1 MAKSKELTTPPPQ
14 FVDKIKVNG
23 KLTPK
28 PTMRNALIA
37 LDALDVK
44 CTYDTFADRR
54 YIAGEL
60 LDSHVGQIT
69 DDVCLLIRRICR
81 DRFAFD
87 PGKDN
92 LWDAV
97 NLKCRINSYHPIRD
111 YLDDVE
117 FAWDGV
123 HRIDTWLTD
132 YLGVPNTPLVR
143 AMSRLIMIASVRRVR
158 QPGCKWDYMPVLVGP
173 ENMAKSLSISTLYGH
188 EYFSD
193 QKLIGI
199 QDKELAEAV
208 RGRWAN
214 ESAELAGLRKA
225 DIDHLKAQITRQ
237 TDRIRPAYGRA
248 VIDVPRQNVMWGTTN
263 DPIFL
268 RSQHGNRRMVP
279 LEPTK
284 IDIAKLAA
292 DHDQLWA
299 EASVAERVHGDSLA
313 MPAEVW
319 EEAKA
324 KQAEHV
330 EFDPWADKLADIS
343 TRAANCALSM
353 KRTNAKARS
362 VDGTSAETEPLPYE
376 RREAGDFEFT
386 PGTWSNE
393 ERVSSA
399 WLLATVLSIP
409 EERQTPA
416 ITHRLS
422 TVMQQLGWSNPH
434 VLRIGGTAQRGFKRP
449 LR

>member
-1 MAKSKELTTPPPQ
+1 MSNGKEVARPQ
-14 FVDKIKVNG
+14 PTFVDKIKVNG
-23 KLTPK
+23 KTLPK
-28 PTMRNALIA
+28 PSMRNALIA
-37 LDALDVK
+37 IDALDVK

-60 LDSHVGQIT
+60 LGSQVGQIT
-69 DDVCLLIRRICR
+69 DDVCLLIRRVCR

-97 NLKCRINSYHPIRD
+97 NLKCRTNSYHPISD
-111 YLDDVE
+111 YLDGLE
-117 FAWDGV
+117 FEWDGKA
-123 HRIDTWLTD
+123 RIDTWLTD
-132 YLGVPNTPLVR
+132 YLGVPDSKLVR
-143 AMSRLIMIASVRRVR
+143 AMSRLILIASVRRVR
-158 QPGCKWDYMPVLVGP
+158 EPGCKWDYMPVLVGP
-173 ENMAKSLSISTLYGH
+173 ENMAKSLSIATLYGPV
-188 EYFSD
+188 YFSD
-193 QKLIGI
+193 QKIIGI

-208 RGRWAN
+208 RGRWAM

-237 TDRIRPAYGRA
+237 TDRVRPAYGRA
-248 VIDVPRQNVMWGTTN
+248 VIDVPRSCVMWGTTN

-279 LEPTK
+279 LEPK
-284 IDIAKLAA
+284 RIDIEALKR
-292 DHDQLWA
+292 DRDQLWA
-299 EASVAERVHGDSLA
+299 EAQLAEREHGPSLG

-330 EFDPWADKLADIS
+330 EFDPWADKLANVS
-343 TRAANCALSM
+343 TRAANDALSM
-353 KRTNAKARS
+353 RRINTRSRTI
-362 VDGTSAETEPLPYE
+362 DGTSAEVELIPYE
-376 RREAGDFEFT
+376 RNEERGD
-386 PGTWSNE
+386 

-399 WLLATVLSIP
+399 WLLGTALKIP
-409 EERQTPA
+409 EERQSPA
-416 ITHRLS
+416 ITHRLA
-422 TVMQQLGWSNPH
+422 TVMQQQLGWSPPH
-434 VLRIGGTAQRGFKRP
+434 MMRIGGMAQRGYKRP